1 MGVPWEFPES
11 WSIFP
16 FKNSKNIHGFNHSCI
31 HNPPKKYS
39 VESERSIIKNEV
51 VETYL
56 PTSTLAALT
65 PVDQT
70 LILITLL
77 SSFGMISCSTL

>member
-31 HNPPKKYS
+31 HNPPKKHS

-51 VETYL
+51 VET
-56 PTSTLAALT
+56 
-65 PVDQT
+65 
-70 LILITLL
+70 
-77 SSFGMISCSTL
+77 